1 MVGTATAIGA
11 TVLTLG
17 LTTLVGLRY
26 TRGRAATAEG
36 LLTARD
42 SASEG
47 MTAASVVASVMG
59 AWILLS
65 PAEAGAAFGGLPAI
79 LGYALGSAVPLALF
93 VPVGARVREVM
104 PEGHSLTEYVLV
116 RFGRRFHAFVLV
128 VSVFYMFI
136 FLAAEMTGV
145 SLALS
150 LVAGVPPW
158 VTAAVV
164 GGFVLVYTAYGGLVA
179 SIVTDTIQTLLLLP
193 LLVVGFAGAIR
204 ALGGTD
210 AVYAATAARSP
221 ALLDPANP
229 GGVAFGVYVLFA
241 VLGANMLHQGMW
253 QRVWAAEST
262 AAVRRS
268 FAAAAVAVVPMVLLA
283 GLFGVAAAGLGVV
296 GDAPGVAF
304 FRVVNAAFPEWVTLI
319 VVVLAALLV
328 ASSADTVLNAIASV
342 VTADLARVLD
352 DPDDATLVRAARG
365 LTVAVA
371 AGAMLVGA
379 RGYDVLTLFLLA
391 DLLGAATF
399 VPFVL
404 GLYLPSLTESGALA
418 GGLAGLA
425 VGLVYFPSV
434 RGLLDAA
441 GVATLPQP
449 SFLWAF
455 VGATGVST
463 AVTLAASAVSSSRF
477 RFDHLDESITAFG
490 RSGGEDR

>member
-1 MVGTATAIGA
+1 MVGTAAAIGA
-11 TVLTLG
+11 TVAALG
-17 LTTLVGLRY
+17 LTTLVGLWY
-26 TRGRAATAEG
+26 SRGRATTAEG

-104 PEGHSLTEYVLV
+104 PEGHSLTEYVRV

-158 VTAAVV
+158 VTAGVV

-179 SIVTDTIQTLLLLP
+179 SIVTDAVQTLVLLP

-210 AVYAATAARSP
+210 AVYAATAAESP
-221 ALLDPANP
+221 TLLDPTNP
-229 GGVAFGVYVLFA
+229 AGVAFGIYVLFA
-241 VLGANMLHQGMW
+241 VLGANMLHQGVW

-268 FAAAAVAVVPMVLLA
+268 FAVAAVAVVPMVLLA

-296 GDAPGVAF
+296 GDTPGVAF
-304 FRVVNAAFPEWVTLI
+304 FRVVNAAFPEWVTLV

-328 ASSADTVLNAIASV
+328 ASSADTVLSAVASL

-352 DPDDATLVRAARG
+352 DPDDATLVRAARV

-404 GLYLPSLTESGALA
+404 GLYLPSLTERGALA

-434 RGLLDAA
+434 RGLLGGIAA
-441 GVATLPQP
+441 LPQP

-455 VGATGVST
+455 VGATGVSA
-463 AVTLAASAVSSSRF
+463 AVTLGASAASSSRF
-477 RFDHLDESITAFG
+477 RFDRLDESVTAFG
-490 RSGGEDR
+490 GDDR

>member
-1 MVGTATAIGA
+1 MVGTATTLGA
-11 TVLTLG
+11 TVLVLG

-26 TRGRAATAEG
+26 AGGRTATAER
-36 LLTARD
+36 LLTARG

-47 MTAASVVASVMG
+47 MTAASLVASVMG
-59 AWILLS
+59 VWILLS

-79 LGYALGSAVPLALF
+79 LGYAVGSAVPLALF

-116 RFGRRFHAFVLV
+116 RFGRRFHAFVLI

-158 VTAAVV
+158 ATAAVV
-164 GGFVLVYTAYGGLVA
+164 GGFVLVYTVYGGLVA
-179 SIVTDTIQTLLLLP
+179 SIVTDAIQTLVLLP

-204 ALGGTD
+204 SLGGTD
-210 AVYAATAARSP
+210 AIYAATAAKTP

-229 GGVAFGVYVLFA
+229 GGVAFGIYVVFA
-241 VLGANMLHQGMW
+241 VLGANVLHQGLW

-262 AAVRRS
+262 VSVRRS
-268 FAAAAVAVVPMVLLA
+268 FAVAAGAVVPMVLLA

-296 GDAPGVAF
+296 GDSPGIAF
-304 FRVVNAAFPEWVTLI
+304 FLVVNAAFPEWVTLV
-319 VVVLAALLV
+319 VVVLAVLLV

-342 VTADLARVLD
+342 ATADIARALD
-352 DPDDATLVRAARG
+352 DPDDATLVRAARV
-365 LTVAVA
+365 LTVVVA
-371 AGAMLVGA
+371 AGAMVVGA

-418 GGLAGLA
+418 GGTAGLV

-434 RGLLDAA
+434 RGFLAVV
-441 GVATLPQP
+441 GIGGLPEP
-449 SFLWAF
+449 SFLFAF

-463 AVTLAASAVSSSRF
+463 AVTLGAAAASSSRF
-477 RFDHLDESITAFG
+477 RFDRLSESITAFG
-490 RSGGEDR
+490 GGEDR